1 MGQFGLRYIIRVGT
15 FRSLFQYA
23 FKIQFSL
30 KTSNSDL
37 NLPISL
43 AIFPES
49 YVSLQSA
56 YFNLGLGSHSFCSLQ
71 VRKQ

>member
-1 MGQFGLRYIIRVGT
+1 MGQFSLRYIIRVGT
-15 FRSLFQYA
+15 FRYLFQYA

-30 KTSNSDL
+30 KTLNSEL

-43 AIFPES
+43 TIFPEY

-56 YFNLGLGSHSFCSLQ
+56 YFNLGLGIFSFCSLQ
-71 VRKQ
+71 VRKK